1 MGNEFKN
8 WLKQAEA
15 DIKTAENS
23 LKSKDY
29 YASAFWSQQA
39 TEKIIKSLLI
49 KKKNRLIKI
58 HDLVVLGRMAELPA
72 DLLEKVK
79 LLSGI
84 YTESRYGIIED
95 KIPAEK
101 FKEKD
106 ASEFLNI
113 AHEVLK
119 WVGKKA

>member
-1 MGNEFKN
+1 MVNEFKN

-58 HDLVVLGRMAELPA
+58 HDLVVLGRMAKLPA

>member
-1 MGNEFKN
+1 MVNEFKN

>member
-1 MGNEFKN
+1 MVNEFKN

-101 FKEKD
+101 FKKKD